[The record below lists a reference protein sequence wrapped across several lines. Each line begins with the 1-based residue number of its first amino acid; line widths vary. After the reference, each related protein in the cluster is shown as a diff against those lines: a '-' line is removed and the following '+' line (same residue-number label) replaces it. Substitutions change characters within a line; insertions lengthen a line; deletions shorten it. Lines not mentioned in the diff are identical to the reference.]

1 MQKQLPDKLV
11 PDPVVWRE
19 FGITSMTLYR
29 WTNDAK
35 LNFPPPI
42 KIRKKNF
49 RSRAALEQFKTRM
62 MRNAVTQRVEA
73 K

>member
-1 MQKQLPDKLV
+1 MQKQPPDELV
-11 PDPVVWRE
+11 PDPVVWKE

-42 KIRKKNF
+42 KIRTKNF
-49 RSRAALEQFKTRM
+49 RSRRALEEFKGRM
-62 MRNAVTQRVEA
+62 LRIAISSREVA
-73 K
+73 